1 LTREY
6 KNLSSYKRCHA
17 IALNAHVQNIGYYK
31 KSNFE
36 LTGVRKKAWFG
47 MDAYVFQKNIAEPKE
62 ENYLK

>member
-1 LTREY
+1 
-6 KNLSSYKRCHA
+6 
-17 IALNAHVQNIGYYK
+17 VQNIGYYK